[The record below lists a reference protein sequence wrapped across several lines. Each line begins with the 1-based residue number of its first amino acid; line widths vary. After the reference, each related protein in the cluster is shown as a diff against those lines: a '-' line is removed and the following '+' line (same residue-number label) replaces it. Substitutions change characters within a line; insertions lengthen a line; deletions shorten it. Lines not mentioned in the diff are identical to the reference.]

1 MHPFFQHVFHTDLY
15 ILEVMQ
21 YPTSCDSLI
30 NKKTST
36 FINKNR
42 LKVVKYDVTFIG
54 ASLIGTY
61 TFLSCHCLP
70 IYMLIFIF
78 GFNESLTRVKYITSS
93 YVIYMNIP
101 FRALFFL
108 IKEFEST
115 RVQNKTVRVKVIFS
129 CINFLKFH
137 SFKN

>member
-1 MHPFFQHVFHTDLY
+1 
-15 ILEVMQ
+15 
-21 YPTSCDSLI
+21 
-30 NKKTST
+30 
-36 FINKNR
+36 
-42 LKVVKYDVTFIG
+42 
-54 ASLIGTY
+54 
-61 TFLSCHCLP
+61 
-70 IYMLIFIF
+70 MLIFIF
-78 GFNESLTRVKYITSS
+78 EFNESLTRVKYITSS

-137 SFKN
+137 SYKN